1 MRPPSPLTL
10 TLLGTVVFVL
20 AMSTSYVAESQFLRN
35 RAPVQARSSHGC
47 ASASRRAT
55 GKAFLH
61 AIAGLAVTRGMSG
74 EAGAL
79 NLPSLPAM
87 PSMPALPALPVG
99 GQAELK
105 SIGKLQAKDGS
116 WEVMIGEG
124 FEEEGKSLINSLS
137 GNHIEQHK
145 FTSTIKPKFSVLV
158 SEDPLPLDVKIPS
171 LDDVAERSIEIEKVF
186 LTLIL
191 THLGYANPNPNPN
204 PNPKPNPNP
213 TPDRVIGPRTK
224 TC

>member
-61 AIAGLAVTRGMSG
+61 AIAEPKTCKTPLCTYMLLALYMLTGSNAHIPANHKHSLNTHTTGTSSRVTHGHTYPLSVQVLREFFWMLVGLAVTRGMSG

-87 PSMPALPALPVG
+87 PSMPALPALP
-99 GQAELK
+99 
-105 SIGKLQAKDGS
+105 
-116 WEVMIGEG
+116 
-124 FEEEGKSLINSLS
+124 
-137 GNHIEQHK
+137 
-145 FTSTIKPKFSVLV
+145 
-158 SEDPLPLDVKIPS
+158 
-171 LDDVAERSIEIEKVF
+171 
-186 LTLIL
+186 
-191 THLGYANPNPNPN
+191 
-204 PNPKPNPNP
+204 
-213 TPDRVIGPRTK
+213 
-224 TC
+224 